1 MPVMTPDALNR
12 LLAGFVLRDEQAAE
26 EFKKVVPPI
35 VRGLARRFGP
45 DLPADLID
53 EVASETYVLLLGRQ
67 GRSFDPARGSAHEF
81 LFGIVGNAV
90 KNVRA
95 SNRPPGL
102 RTRRRKDEPQLV
114 ETPVITFD
122 ELLHSAEQRLLPDI
136 RQIEARIDA
145 QALLGTVA
153 SVLAAAIIAI
163 HIRGENASSVSRRL
177 GVSRFQIN
185 RALQR
190 IHRAAQPPARSAA
203 A

>member
-1 MPVMTPDALNR
+1 MPVTPDALNQ
-12 LLAGFVLRDEQAAE
+12 LLGGFVSREDKAAE
-26 EFKKVVPPI
+26 EFKKVASPI

-53 EVASETYVLLLGRQ
+53 EVVSETYLLLLGRP
-67 GRSFDPARGSAHEF
+67 GRSFDPARGSAREF

-102 RTRRRKDEPQLV
+102 PTRRRKDEPELIA
-114 ETPVITFD
+114 TPVITFD
-122 ELLHSAEQRLLPDI
+122 ELLHSGEQRLLPDI
-136 RQIEARIDA
+136 RQMEARIDT
-145 QALLGTVA
+145 QALLGTVG
-153 SVLAAAIIAI
+153 SVLAAAIITI
-163 HIRGENASSVSRRL
+163 YIRGENASNVSRKL

-190 IHRAAQPPARSAA
+190 IHRAVQLPARGAA